1 MRYVKVGAWKLL
13 SDYLDG
19 GHKTYLM
26 ILEPAVP
33 TRLPDKPRAKS
44 IRVDERN
51 VHRESDV
58 RARYDAQRRIADLRK
73 RDADDRRN
81 TGGRNAQEEALD
93 NIDWLALFAL
103 SLGFSAMFMAAL
115 VYRDGDPSFAAAIL
129 FGTAC
134 IIALCLGVSKAPG
147 AQD

>member
-1 MRYVKVGAWKLL
+1 M
-13 SDYLDG
+13 
-19 GHKTYLM
+19 
-26 ILEPAVP
+26 P

-51 VHRESDV
+51 VHSESD
-58 RARYDAQRRIADLRK
+58 ASAKHDAQRRIADLRK
-73 RDADDRRN
+73 RDTHDRRN
-81 TGGRNAQEEALD
+81 TGGGNAQEEALD
-93 NIDWLALFAL
+93 NFDWLALFAL